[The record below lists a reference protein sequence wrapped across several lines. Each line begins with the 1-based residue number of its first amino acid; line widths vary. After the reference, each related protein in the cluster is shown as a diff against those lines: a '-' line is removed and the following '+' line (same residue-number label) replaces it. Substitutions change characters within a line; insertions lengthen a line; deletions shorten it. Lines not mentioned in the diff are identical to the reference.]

1 MPSIL
6 IYDPNYLNQIKR
18 FQISAPDAEVQFN
31 QGKPG
36 VVILSDTTTPT
47 EHAVYNFISNKNISY
62 LKYSNSDVV
71 DMSAAEINQVNTDM
85 ATALL
90 NRQRLEAKEAIDSSD
105 HNAKLLRA
113 IIIVLLDEN
122 NSLRSWIRAF
132 KTETAAAT
140 NLANFQ
146 ARVAGLPNVPDRTLT
161 QARNAVK
168 SKIAAG
174 DVDN

>member
-6 IYDPNYLNQIKR
+6 VYDPNYLNQIKR

-71 DMSAAEINQVNTDM
+71 DMSAAEINQVNTDI

-90 NRQRLEAKEAIDSSD
+90 NRQRSEAKDAIDGLD
-105 HNAKLLRA
+105 HSAKLLRA
-113 IIIVLLDEN
+113 IIIVLLDEI
-122 NSLRSWIRAF
+122 NSLRSWIRSF

-146 ARVAGLPNVPDRTLT
+146 TRVATLPNMPDRTT
-161 QARNAVK
+161 VQARTAIKASINAGTAD
-168 SKIAAG
+168 S
-174 DVDN
+174 